1 MVAGGCEEIHK
12 VLREEDCLLSR
23 QKLHLRNMRD
33 CLLWNFAKVILF
45 WTLADAQA
53 GEDEITA
60 EEQVQMLLD
69 AKLQCLQKISTDD
82 PTVGVCVPEWD
93 GLICWPQGFPG
104 TLTKTPCPR
113 YIYDFNHAGHAYR
126 RCDSNGSWV
135 LAESSNKTWVNYTE
149 CIKSPEPNKKRQV
162 FFERLHIM
170 YTVGYAVSFSS
181 LLVAIFIIGYFRR
194 LHCTRNYIH
203 MHLFVSFMLRA
214 ISIFVKDHVVH
225 TSAGLQ
231 EFDAVLMNNFTNA
244 VDVAPVDTS
253 QYMGCKVTVLL
264 FIYFLATNYYWI
276 LVEGLYLHS
285 LIFMAFLSDS
295 KYLWGFTLIGWGV
308 PAVFVAAWAVVR
320 AMLADARC
328 WELSAGNIKWI
339 YQVPILTAI
348 GLNFILFVNIVR
360 VLATKIRETNAGRY
374 DTRKQYRKLAKSTLV
389 LVFVFGVHYIVFV
402 GMPHTFEGLGWEV
415 RMYCELFFNSFQGF
429 FVSIIYCYCNGEVQ
443 TEIKKTWTR
452 WNLAFDWKG
461 PVVCGSYRY
470 GSVLTG
476 LNNSTSSQSQLA
488 TGGPGT
494 RSTTLF
500 SSRVYRSSGGPT
512 ISAHATLPGYVL
524 NSDADS
530 LPPSIPEEPEDSAKQ
545 VDDILLKESLP
556 TRSSSGLEDDEETL

>member
-1 MVAGGCEEIHK
+1 MPDGYNPVSMHK
-12 VLREEDCLLSR
+12 IE
-23 QKLHLRNMRD
+23 NMPHR
-33 CLLWNFAKVILF
+33 C
-45 WTLADAQA
+45 
-53 GEDEITA
+53 
-60 EEQVQMLLD
+60 
-69 AKLQCLQKISTDD
+69 SDD
-82 PTVGVCVPEWD
+82 TMIGVCVPEWD

-113 YIYDFNHAGHAYR
+113 YIYDFNHAEHAYR

-214 ISIFVKDHVVH
+214 VSIFVKDHVVH
-225 TSAGLQ
+225 TSARLQ

-295 KYLWGFTLIGWGV
+295 KYLWGFTLIGWGEYV
-308 PAVFVAAWAVVR
+308 MVVIFLEKAIYKYSR
-320 AMLADARC
+320 FC
-328 WELSAGNIKWI
+328 WVSWEMKCCCCS
-339 YQVPILTAI
+339 YYY
-348 GLNFILFVNIVR
+348 NF
-360 VLATKIRETNAGRY
+360 
-374 DTRKQYRKLAKSTLV
+374 
-389 LVFVFGVHYIVFV
+389 H
-402 GMPHTFEGLGWEV
+402 
-415 RMYCELFFNSFQGF
+415 
-429 FVSIIYCYCNGEVQ
+429 
-443 TEIKKTWTR
+443 
-452 WNLAFDWKG
+452 
-461 PVVCGSYRY
+461 
-470 GSVLTG
+470 
-476 LNNSTSSQSQLA
+476 
-488 TGGPGT
+488 
-494 RSTTLF
+494 
-500 SSRVYRSSGGPT
+500 
-512 ISAHATLPGYVL
+512 
-524 NSDADS
+524 
-530 LPPSIPEEPEDSAKQ
+530 
-545 VDDILLKESLP
+545 
-556 TRSSSGLEDDEETL
+556 

>member
-1 MVAGGCEEIHK
+1 
-12 VLREEDCLLSR
+12 
-23 QKLHLRNMRD
+23 MRD
-33 CLLWNFAKVILF
+33 CLLYFAKVILF

-82 PTVGVCVPEWD
+82 PAEWD

-113 YIYDFNHAGHAYR
+113 YIYDFNHAGNILCSMLEFAKFMFSKVFITLSAHAYR

-253 QYMGCKVTVLL
+253 QYVSQ
-264 FIYFLATNYYWI
+264 A
-276 LVEGLYLHS
+276 
-285 LIFMAFLSDS
+285 LSH
-295 KYLWGFTLIGWGV
+295 L
-308 PAVFVAAWAVVR
+308 R
-320 AMLADARC
+320 
-328 WELSAGNIKWI
+328 
-339 YQVPILTAI
+339 
-348 GLNFILFVNIVR
+348 
-360 VLATKIRETNAGRY
+360 
-374 DTRKQYRKLAKSTLV
+374 
-389 LVFVFGVHYIVFV
+389 
-402 GMPHTFEGLGWEV
+402 
-415 RMYCELFFNSFQGF
+415 
-429 FVSIIYCYCNGEVQ
+429 
-443 TEIKKTWTR
+443 
-452 WNLAFDWKG
+452 
-461 PVVCGSYRY
+461 
-470 GSVLTG
+470 
-476 LNNSTSSQSQLA
+476 
-488 TGGPGT
+488 
-494 RSTTLF
+494 
-500 SSRVYRSSGGPT
+500 
-512 ISAHATLPGYVL
+512 
-524 NSDADS
+524 SDAD
-530 LPPSIPEEPEDSAKQ
+530 A
-545 VDDILLKESLP
+545 DISKVANS
-556 TRSSSGLEDDEETL
+556 

>member
-1 MVAGGCEEIHK
+1 EKQGLNAV
-12 VLREEDCLLSR
+12 VV
-23 QKLHLRNMRD
+23 
-33 CLLWNFAKVILF
+33 FP
-45 WTLADAQA
+45 QA
-53 GEDEITA
+53 GSDGEITA

-69 AKLQCLQKISTDD
+69 ARLQCLQ
-82 PTVGVCVPEWD
+82 TVSSHDLAVDECPAEWD
-93 GLICWPQGFPG
+93 GLICWPRGYPG
-104 TLTKTPCPR
+104 TLAKVPCPR

-126 RCDSNGSWV
+126 RCDSNSSW
-135 LAESSNKTWVNYTE
+135 LLGESLNKTWANYTE
-149 CIKSPEPNKKRQV
+149 CIKSPGPNRERQV

-170 YTVGYAVSFSS
+170 YTVGYAVSFGS
-181 LLVAIFIIGYFRR
+181 LLVAILIIGYFRR

-214 ISIFVKDHVVH
+214 VSIFVKDRVVH

-244 VDVAPVDTS
+244 VDMAPVDTS
-253 QYMGCKVTVLL
+253 QYV
-264 FIYFLATNYYWI
+264 
-276 LVEGLYLHS
+276 
-285 LIFMAFLSDS
+285 S
-295 KYLWGFTLIGWGV
+295 KLNKLKRV
-308 PAVFVAAWAVVR
+308 PAVFVATWVIVR
-320 AMLADARC
+320 ATVADSRC

-389 LVFVFGVHYIVFV
+389 LVLVFGVHYIVFV
-402 GMPHTFEGLGWEV
+402 GMPHTIEGLGWEV

-429 FVSIIYCYCNGEVQ
+429 FVSIIYCFCNGEVQ

-476 LNNSTSSQSQLA
+476 LNNSTSSHSQLA
-488 TGGPGT
+488 AGGPAT
-494 RSTTLF
+494 RSTTLY
-500 SSRVYRSSGGPT
+500 SSRVYRSTGAPS
-512 ISAHATLPGYVL
+512 ISAHAALPGYVL
-524 NSDADS
+524 STSDVDS
-530 LPPSIPEEPEDSAKQ
+530 LPPSIPEESEESAKQ

-556 TRSSSGLEDDEETL
+556 ALPSSGPEDDEETL

>member
-1 MVAGGCEEIHK
+1 MVAGGCEEIRK
-12 VLREEDCLLSR
+12 ILKEEDCLLSR
-23 QKLHLRNMRD
+23 QKHHLRNMRD

-45 WTLADAQA
+45 WTLVDAQA
-53 GEDEITA
+53 GEDGEITA

-69 AKLQCLQKISTDD
+69 AKLQCLQKVSTDD
-82 PTVGVCVPEWD
+82 PAVGVCVPEWD
-93 GLICWPQGFPG
+93 GLICWLQGFPG

-214 ISIFVKDHVVH
+214 VSIFVKDHVVH
-225 TSAGLQ
+225 TSARLQ

-295 KYLWGFTLIGWGV
+295 KYLWGFTLIGWGEYFMV
-308 PAVFVAAWAVVR
+308 VIFLEKAIYKYSRSCWAFNISWEMKCCCWFCSAQVSGFVL
-320 AMLADARC
+320 MDSC
-328 WELSAGNIKWI
+328 MTC
-339 YQVPILTAI
+339 YC
-348 GLNFILFVNIVR
+348 
-360 VLATKIRETNAGRY
+360 
-374 DTRKQYRKLAKSTLV
+374 TLV
-389 LVFVFGVHYIVFV
+389 KEQGQSFFHYF
-402 GMPHTFEGLGWEV
+402 HF
-415 RMYCELFFNSFQGF
+415 
-429 FVSIIYCYCNGEVQ
+429 
-443 TEIKKTWTR
+443 
-452 WNLAFDWKG
+452 
-461 PVVCGSYRY
+461 
-470 GSVLTG
+470 
-476 LNNSTSSQSQLA
+476 
-488 TGGPGT
+488 
-494 RSTTLF
+494 
-500 SSRVYRSSGGPT
+500 
-512 ISAHATLPGYVL
+512 
-524 NSDADS
+524 
-530 LPPSIPEEPEDSAKQ
+530 
-545 VDDILLKESLP
+545 
-556 TRSSSGLEDDEETL
+556 

>member
-1 MVAGGCEEIHK
+1 MVAGVTQSLKGRRLPVISTK
-12 VLREEDCLLSR
+12 ASS
-23 QKLHLRNMRD
+23 QKHE
-33 CLLWNFAKVILF
+33 
-45 WTLADAQA
+45 A
-53 GEDEITA
+53 GEDGEITA

-69 AKLQCLQKISTDD
+69 AKLQCLLKVSADY
-82 PTVGVCVPEWD
+82 PAVGVCVPEWD

-104 TLTKTPCPR
+104 ALTKTLCPT

-181 LLVAIFIIGYFRR
+181 LL
-194 LHCTRNYIH
+194 
-203 MHLFVSFMLRA
+203 
-214 ISIFVKDHVVH
+214 
-225 TSAGLQ
+225 
-231 EFDAVLMNNFTNA
+231 
-244 VDVAPVDTS
+244 
-253 QYMGCKVTVLL
+253 MGCKVTVLL

-295 KYLWGFTLIGWGV
+295 KYLWGFTLIGWGE
-308 PAVFVAAWAVVR
+308 
-320 AMLADARC
+320 C

-389 LVFVFGVHYIVFV
+389 LVLVFGVHYIVFV
-402 GMPHTFEGLGWEV
+402 GMPHTFDGLGWEV

-488 TGGPGT
+488 AGGPST

-500 SSRVYRSSGGPT
+500 SSRVYRSNGGPT
-512 ISAHATLPGYVL
+512 ISTHASLPGYVL

-556 TRSSSGLEDDEETL
+556 TRPSSGLEDDEETL

>member
-1 MVAGGCEEIHK
+1 
-12 VLREEDCLLSR
+12 
-23 QKLHLRNMRD
+23 MRS
-33 CLLWNFAKVILF
+33 CPWWKFATVFLLWRLVH
-45 WTLADAQA
+45 AQVDSD
-53 GEDEITA
+53 GEITA
-60 EEQVQMLLD
+60 EEQVQLLLD
-69 AKLQCLQKISTDD
+69 ARLQCLQ
-82 PTVGVCVPEWD
+82 TVSSPDLTVDKCPPEWD
-93 GLICWPQGFPG
+93 GLICWPQGLPG
-104 TLTKTPCPR
+104 TLTKVPCPR

-126 RCDSNGSWV
+126 RCDSNSSWV
-135 LAESSNKTWVNYTE
+135 LGEGLNKTWANYTE
-149 CIKSPEPNKKRQV
+149 CIKSSGPNRDRHM

-170 YTVGYAVSFSS
+170 YTVGYAVSFAS
-181 LLVAIFIIGYFRR
+181 LLVAILIIGYFRR

-214 ISIFVKDHVVH
+214 VSIFVKDRVVH

-231 EFDAVLMNNFTNA
+231 EFDSVLMNNFTNA

-285 LIFMAFLSDS
+285 LIFMAFLSDT

-308 PAVFVAAWAVVR
+308 PALFVSAWAIVR
-320 AMLADARC
+320 ATLADSRC

-389 LVFVFGVHYIVFV
+389 LVLVFGVHYIVFV

-415 RMYCELFFNSFQGF
+415 RMYFELFFNSFQGF

-443 TEIKKTWTR
+443 TEVKKTWTR
-452 WNLAFDWKG
+452 WNLAFNWKG

-488 TGGPGT
+488 AGGPST

-500 SSRVYRSSGGPT
+500 SSRVYRSSGAHS
-512 ISAHATLPGYVL
+512 INAHASLPGYVIS

-530 LPPSIPEEPEDSAKQ
+530 LPPSIPEESEESAKQ

-556 TRSSSGLEDDEETL
+556 ALTSIGPEDEEETL